1 MQRDKFFRIFWRL
14 VQIVCVCRFAL
25 FWIGVIKSP
34 FSEGEPEQGKPYCS
48 EKVELIWSEI
58 SDYLVYGDHLAV
70 LYDPKDVV
78 QLYSLDGDPQ
88 YTYQFS
94 FLKNGRAKLYTDGVN
109 LIVEDK
115 LKRNYYLFSEQGAFL
130 NYIKDEQKKT
140 ALSDTFL
147 SKTEARTAKDGCVYE
162 RRGASIYK
170 TSAAGETKNVVS
182 RPFFMVVF
190 QGAATL
196 ICALICGFMLVVRQE
211 RQKSLKKRRTVQK
224 NNSDPR
230 RENGVL

>member
-1 MQRDKFFRIFWRL
+1 MQRDKFFWIFWRL
-14 VQIVCVCRFAL
+14 VQIVCVCSFAL
-25 FWIGVIKSP
+25 FWISVIKSP
-34 FSEGEPEQGKPYCS
+34 FSEGDPEQGKPYCS

-78 QLYSLDGDPQ
+78 QLYSLDGEPQ
-88 YTYQFS
+88 YTYRFIYI
-94 FLKNGRAKLYTDGVN
+94 KGRNAIYMDGEN
-109 LIVEDK
+109 LIVEDAR
-115 LKRNYYLFSEQGAFL
+115 RNYYLFSEQGAFL
-130 NYIKDEQKKT
+130 NYITDEQKKT

-170 TSAAGETKNVVS
+170 TSAAGETKKVVS

-196 ICALICGFMLVVRQE
+196 ICALICGFMLFVRQE
-211 RQKSLKKRRTVQK
+211 RQKRLKKRRTVQK
-224 NNSDPR
+224 NNSDTGR
-230 RENGVL
+230 NNGVL